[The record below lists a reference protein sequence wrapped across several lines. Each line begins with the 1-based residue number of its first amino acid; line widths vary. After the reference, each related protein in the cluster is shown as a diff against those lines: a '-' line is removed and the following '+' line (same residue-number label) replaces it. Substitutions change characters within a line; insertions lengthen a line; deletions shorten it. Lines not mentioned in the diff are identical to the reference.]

1 MIGRR
6 GRCERGQVS
15 GWVAI
20 FQAKVAAHAKA
31 RGRGDQSVGVR
42 ETQKAAIVIEAQMG
56 WGA

>member
-1 MIGRR
+1 M
-6 GRCERGQVS
+6 S
-15 GWVAI
+15 AWVAI

-31 RGRGDQSVGVR
+31 RGRGEQRVGVR